1 MRISSLY
8 QYQSQIDKLSSAMNR
23 YHDDYTRLSSLQMIL
38 KPSDD
43 PAASSQA
50 IIYQNSL
57 AKLEQYDTARQYA
70 EDMLGQQ
77 DNVLNSVSNLLTK
90 NLSEKIVAGGNG
102 TYTAEDRAAL
112 AQELEGIRNNLMD
125 LANSRN
131 SNGRYIFAGY
141 NTGKAPF
148 EQDGTYVGGTTPMTQ
163 RVADS
168 TDMQVTFTGNDVFL
182 SGSEHD
188 LFTALDNAI
197 TALREP
203 IDDDAGREKLQQ
215 TLDKSNIAIKK
226 NIDNL
231 GKVQASIGTNLQQLE
246 MLGLSSE
253 TNKIDLQ
260 TRLEETLGN
269 GTDAFSTMVTQSKL
283 SEFALQ
289 SSFMV
294 FQSMQQLSLF
304 NMLR

>member
-23 YHDDYTRLSSLQMIL
+23 YNDDYTRLSSLQMIL

-57 AKLEQYDTARQYA
+57 AQLEQYDTARQHA

-77 DNVLNSVSNLLTK
+77 DNILNSVSNILTK
-90 NLSEKIVAGGNG
+90 NLAEKIVAGGNG
-102 TYTAEDRAAL
+102 TYSAEDREAL
-112 AQELEGIRNNLMD
+112 AQELEGIRDTLMG

-148 EQDGTYVGGTTPMTQ
+148 EEDGTYIGGSTPMTQ
-163 RVADS
+163 KVADS
-168 TDMQVTFTGNDVFL
+168 TEMQVSFTGSEVFL

-188 LFTALDNAI
+188 PFNALNNAI
-197 TALREP
+197 DALREP
-203 IDDDAGREKLQQ
+203 IEDDAGREKLQQ
-215 TLDKSNIAIKK
+215 TLDSANVAIKK

-231 GKVQASIGTNLQQLE
+231 GKVQATIGTNLQQLE

-253 TNKIDLQ
+253 TSKIDIQ
-260 TRLEETLGN
+260 TRLEQTLGN
-269 GTDAFSTMVTQSKL
+269 GTEAFSTMVTQSKL